1 MDAAPAWRRWVPRVL
16 LVLAAFLLIVGCLG
30 VWAHRQLLNT
40 DNWVHTS
47 SALLQDPAIQ
57 NATAAYLA
65 DQVASNVTAQDLA
78 AKLPDRL
85 KPFAPQAA
93 AALSELS
100 ERIAKRAM
108 RSGAFQGLWKKTN
121 RLTHEQFINLVE
133 GDKNKLINKF
143 VVLDLRPLI
152 GKLGSRIGL
161 GDQFVNQLPE
171 DQGRIEIISEDDVQ
185 GLRKAVDVL
194 NTVAWWATFLSI
206 VLFSLAVYLSPPD
219 RRRGMLMT
227 VGFTVAGTALLVL
240 VVRRIAGGAVV
251 QAVTDNGAAEPAAA
265 ATWRIATTML
275 QHIGQ
280 AVFGLGIVIA
290 AAAWFAGPARW
301 AVGGRKWVSPVLQ
314 DHRAAVWGT
323 AVVAIL
329 VVLAWAPLP
338 AMRSALGAVFF
349 VALIAGGLLA
359 LQRQIDRE
367 YPTAH

>member
-47 SALLQDPAIQ
+47 SALLRDPAIQ

-65 DQVASNVTAQDLA
+65 DQVASNVTARDLE

-100 ERIAKRAM
+100 ERIAKRALK
-108 RSGAFQGLWKKTN
+108 SGAFQSIWKTTN

-133 GDKNKLINKF
+133 GDKSKLINRF
-143 VVLDLRPLI
+143 VVLDLRPMI

-171 DQGRIEIISEDDVQ
+171 DQGRIEIISQDDVD

-206 VLFSLAVYLSPPD
+206 VFFSLAVYLVPSE

-240 VVRRIAGGAVV
+240 VVRRIAGHSVV
-251 QAVTDNGAAEPAAA
+251 QAVTDGGAAEPAAA

-290 AAAWFAGPARW
+290 AAAIFAGPAKW
-301 AVGGRKWVSPVLQ
+301 AVKARGWIAPVLH
-314 DHRAAVWGT
+314 DHRPAVWGT
-323 AVVAIL
+323 AAVVIL
-329 VVLAWAPLP
+329 IVLAWAPLP

-349 VALIAGGLLA
+349 VALLTGGLYA
-359 LQRQIDRE
+359 LERQVERE
-367 YPTAH
+367 FPAH